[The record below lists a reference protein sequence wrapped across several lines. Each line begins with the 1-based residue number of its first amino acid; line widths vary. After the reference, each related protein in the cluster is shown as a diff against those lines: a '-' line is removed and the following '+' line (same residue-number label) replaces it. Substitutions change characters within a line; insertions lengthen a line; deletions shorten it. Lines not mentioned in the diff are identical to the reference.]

1 MNKFEIVKNESVR
14 INGVELYRI
23 RALIDFGDVC
33 AGEFGG
39 YIQHERNLSQSG
51 NAWVYGNAM
60 VSDNALV
67 SGSAQVYGDALVQ
80 GNAQIFGDARVYG
93 NAWVR
98 GDALVSGS
106 AQVYGDAWV
115 QGNAQIFGDARVYG
129 DSWVRGDALVTN
141 IHCIVWFSNVG
152 TGFGTL
158 TVYCGKTELL
168 ATRGCFYGTLDE
180 FCAES
185 AKHHTD
191 QIKREYGL
199 LAEMAR
205 LRLSSEQNKIS
216 GVVHE

>member
-98 GDALVSGS
+98 GDALV
-106 AQVYGDAWV
+106 
-115 QGNAQIFGDARVYG
+115 
-129 DSWVRGDALVTN
+129 TN